1 MIFFLHLEP
10 VNVNDNNYKVN
21 IAWNLVEIRNM
32 TRLNLNFNYICGF
45 TEFSTK
51 KYWKCAWYNQLY
63 FGKSIID
70 NIVTKHEKLCNRKHL
85 FISVKQKQTVLQI

>member
-51 KYWKCAWYNQLY
+51 NIENVL
-63 FGKSIID
+63 GII
-70 NIVTKHEKLCNRKHL
+70 N
-85 FISVKQKQTVLQI
+85 FIL

>member
-45 TEFSTK
+45 TKFSTQK
-51 KYWKCAWYNQLY
+51 NIENVL
-63 FGKSIID
+63 GII
-70 NIVTKHEKLCNRKHL
+70 N
-85 FISVKQKQTVLQI
+85 FILESL